1 MVRPIDI
8 QQVISQVDAI
18 EKIHHVQKQ
27 QSSIQQHYIEMQLK
41 EEQKLA
47 KEKVQDSSKTEK
59 VLIRDK
65 EHEKKRNMPRQK
77 SLMTQKQGEDA
88 ENEVD
93 GKSGGKGTFVNI
105 KI

>member
-8 QQVISQVDAI
+8 QQIVSQVEAI

-27 QSSIQQHYIEMQLK
+27 QSSIQQNYIETQLK

-47 KEKVQDSSKTEK
+47 REKVQDSSKTERA
-59 VLIRDK
+59 LIRDREESTK
-65 EHEKKRNMPRQK
+65 HNMPQRK
-77 SLMTQKQGEDA
+77 SPRTQKQDEDT
-88 ENEVD
+88 ENEED
-93 GKSGGKGTFVNI
+93 GKSAGKGKFVNI